1 MPPRLRLHASKRLR
15 LSTPNAAYPSYQCR
29 YASLAAATTPAPSIE
44 STGYAT
50 SPISRHPP
58 TQPPPYKPA
67 EFRKTQ
73 LHRIYTSLI
82 RSSPLMLVFQH
93 NNLKASEFAGIRRQ
107 MNFALEKV
115 DAELSTESSPSV
127 IGKYTEL
134 QIVQTGIFAS
144 AVKVAESFNPESFS
158 DPARSHHPQ
167 DPATNTSTSLST
179 KSASPQYTHSLS
191 KSAWK
196 TARSAKAQTGLE
208 PLLSGPLVV
217 LTFPLVS
224 PQHLKAAMTIL
235 SPSEAFPAPK
245 RKANPGLYE
254 PGIQSGLQ
262 KIMLLGARVEGKVF
276 DLDGTK
282 WIGGISGGLD
292 GLRAQLVYMLQ
303 SLPATLTNTL
313 EGAAKS
319 LYVTVESRRLDMEPK
334 EDKAEAEKKEE

>member
-1 MPPRLRLHASKRLR
+1 MQPRLRLHASKRLR
-15 LSTPNAAYPSYQCR
+15 PSTSTIAYPSCQCR

-44 STGYAT
+44 STIHAST
-50 SPISRHPP
+50 PISRHPP

-93 NNLKASEFAGIRRQ
+93 NNLKASEFSGIRRQ
-107 MNFALEKV
+107 LNFALEKV
-115 DAELSTESSPSV
+115 DAELGTEASPSV

-144 AVKVAESFNPESFS
+144 AVKVAESFNPDSSS
-158 DPARSHHPQ
+158 DTPRTH
-167 DPATNTSTSLST
+167 DTN
-179 KSASPQYTHSLS
+179 ASPQYTHSLS

-196 TARSAKAQTGLE
+196 TARSAKVQTGLE

-235 SPSEAFPAPK
+235 APSEGFPAPK
-245 RKANPGLYE
+245 RKVNPGLYE
-254 PGIQSGLQ
+254 PSIQSGLQ
-262 KIMLLGARVEGKVF
+262 KLMLLGARVEGKVF

-319 LYVTVESRRLDMEPK
+319 LYVTVESRRQDMEPK
-334 EDKAEAEKKEE
+334 EEKADQPETAQKAE